1 MAVYVN
7 EKQRTFTLQTKNT
20 TYQMKVDA
28 YGMLLHTYYGE
39 KTDNSDLSYRIPPDD
54 RGFSGYAYEASCA
67 DDRLSSD
74 LAPQE
79 YSCFGTGDYRI
90 SALRVRNENGSQA
103 VTLCYAGYELSR
115 GKYSIPGLPA
125 VYADETEAE
134 TLGILLRDPES
145 GLEVLLQYGVLEE
158 LDIITRA
165 VKVVNRTMGKVV
177 LLKAASMCLDWLSG
191 DYEWLTFYGKHAM
204 ERTLQRTPIAHGI
217 SAIGSVRGASSHHYN
232 PFAVVCEKDTN
243 ETKGLCYGVSFVYS
257 GEFLMETEKDQI
269 DQTRLICGI
278 HPDDFAWTLEP
289 GESFDTPEVIL
300 SCSSEGFGKLS
311 HNFHQV
317 IREHIC
323 RGEWKNKRRPVLIN
337 NWEGTYFDFTGDKL
351 VSIAKDAAE
360 LGVELFVM
368 DDGWFGD
375 KYRRVQDNSSLGD
388 WVVDRKKLPNGLEN
402 LIQTADRNGIKFGIW
417 IEPEAVNS
425 KSELFEKHPDW
436 ALQVKGRP
444 LQYGRGGTQMLLDV
458 CNPKVQDFMFGIV
471 DNLLGKHPQIAYIKW
486 DANVELKNYGS
497 TYLPQDKQSH
507 IYIEYHR
514 GLNKVLERIRAKY
527 PDVLIQACGGGG
539 GRASYGVLPY
549 FDEFWVSDNTDA
561 LQRIYMQWGTSYFYP
576 SNAMAQH
583 ISASPNHQTGRIIP
597 IKFRCDVAMSGRL
610 GMELQPSKMTKEEY
624 QQTAQAI
631 KDYKS
636 VRDVIQLGNLYRL
649 VSPYDDKGIASLM
662 YTDDTE
668 DKAVFFAY
676 KMEHFNNQ
684 VIPRVC
690 LRGLDPSKNYRVREL
705 NVKTGGQPCFLN
717 GKTFSGALLMNTG
730 IEMPLGSD
738 YASCVLELTAE

>member
-1 MAVYVN
+1 MAVYAD

-39 KTDNSDLSYRIPPDD
+39 KTDNSDLSYRIPMDD

-368 DDGWFGD
+368 DDGWFGKRD
-375 KYRRVQDNSSLGD
+375 DDRSGLGD
-388 WVVDRKKLPNGLEN
+388 WFPNEKKLGCSLKELGDRIVGL
-402 LIQTADRNGIKFGIW
+402 GMKFGIW
-417 IEPEAVNS
+417 FEPECI
-425 KSELFEKHPDW
+425 SEDSDLYRAHPDW
-436 ALQVKGRP
+436 AVKIPGRKP
-444 LQYGRGGTQMLLDV
+444 NLSRHQMILDFSR
-458 CNPKVQDFMFGIV
+458 KDVQD
-471 DNLLGKHPQIAYIKW
+471 YILERLCSVLASAPISYVKW
-486 DANVELKNYGS
+486 DFNRSICDKYS
-497 TYLPQDKQSH
+497 TSLPAEKQG
-507 IYIEYHR
+507 EMAHR
-514 GLNKVLERIRAKY
+514 FMLGLYRVLDGMLSAY
-527 PDVLIQACGGGG
+527 PHLLLEGCSGGG
-539 GRASYGVLPY
+539 GR
-549 FDEFWVSDNTDA
+549 FDAGMLYYSPQIWCSDDTDA
-561 LQRIYMQWGTSYFYP
+561 IERLQIQYG
-576 SNAMAQH
+576 
-583 ISASPNHQTGRIIP
+583 SAEPPDRQSDAACDKRLCGDGGHVWLRAGFKQDDGGRKGRGKAPDRGVQAVLRPDFGWQLFSSDKPAGQQLRRMGNGSKGRIQSADQCGLP
-597 IKFRCDVAMSGRL
+597 ACAD
-610 GMELQPSKMTKEEY
+610 
-624 QQTAQAI
+624 
-631 KDYKS
+631 
-636 VRDVIQLGNLYRL
+636 QLRG
-649 VSPYDDKGIASLM
+649 
-662 YTDDTE
+662 E
-668 DKAVFFAY
+668 
-676 KMEHFNNQ
+676 
-684 VIPRVC
+684 VC
-690 LRGLDPSKNYRVREL
+690 LSERTVQR
-705 NVKTGGQPCFLN
+705 CFL
-717 GKTFSGALLMNTG
+717 
-730 IEMPLGSD
+730 
-738 YASCVLELTAE
+738 

>member
-1 MAVYVN
+1 MEIRSYIIGVAAATCSALPFAHSLAWEGNVLVS
-7 EKQRTFTLQTKNT
+7 TPHTSL
-20 TYQMKVDA
+20 
-28 YGMLLHTYYGE
+28 LLHAGEGQDLRFAYFGDRIEESQIHQIHDAWDGLNRTAYPTFGQPPHQIFALQAVHADGNWTTDLTVDKVETSTLDNAKLTAITLKDKVYPFQVRLYYKAYNDIDMIETWSEISHTE
-39 KTDNSDLSYRIPPDD
+39 KKTVVLKRFDSGHFLIRRGDVWISHLHGSWASETHVTTEPLTPGIKMIENVDGARNGHLDHPEVMFSLDGKPHENEGRVIGAALCWSGNYSIRMVTDNNFVHRVFAGIDS
-54 RGFSGYAYEASCA
+54 E
-67 DDRLSSD
+67 SSEYN
-74 LAPQE
+74 LAPKE
-79 YSCFGTGDYRI
+79 VFTTPKL
-90 SALRVRNENGSQA
+90 AL
-103 VTLCYAGYELSR
+103 T
-115 GKYSIPGLPA
+115 
-125 VYADETEAE
+125 
-134 TLGILLRDPES
+134 
-145 GLEVLLQYGVLEE
+145 
-158 LDIITRA
+158 
-165 VKVVNRTMGKVV
+165 
-177 LLKAASMCLDWLSG
+177 
-191 DYEWLTFYGKHAM
+191 
-204 ERTLQRTPIAHGI
+204 
-217 SAIGSVRGASSHHYN
+217 
-232 PFAVVCEKDTN
+232 
-243 ETKGLCYGVSFVYS
+243 YS
-257 GEFLMETEKDQI
+257 GE
-269 DQTRLICGI
+269 G
-278 HPDDFAWTLEP
+278 
-289 GESFDTPEVIL
+289 L
-300 SCSSEGFGKLS
+300 SGASR
-311 HNFHQV
+311 NFHRWARHAGMLHHGDQV
-317 IREHIC
+317 
-323 RGEWKNKRRPVLIN
+323 RPVLLN
-337 NWEGTYFDFTGDKL
+337 SWEGVYLDVNEPAMAEMMKD
-351 VSIAKDAAE
+351 IAA
-360 LGVELFVM
+360 LGGELFVM

-458 CNPKVQDFMFGIV
+458 CNPEVQDFMFGIV

-668 DKAVFFAY
+668 NKAVFFAY

-690 LRGLDPSKNYRVREL
+690 LWGLDPSKNYRVREL

-717 GKTFSGALLMNTG
+717 GKTFSGTLLMNTG

>member
-1 MAVYVN
+1 MAVYAD

-337 NWEGTYFDFTGDKL
+337 NWEGTYFNFTGDKL

-368 DDGWFGD
+368 DDGWFGKRD
-375 KYRRVQDNSSLGD
+375 DDRSGLGD
-388 WVVDRKKLPNGLEN
+388 WFPNEKKLGCSLKELGDRIVGL
-402 LIQTADRNGIKFGIW
+402 GMKFGIW
-417 IEPEAVNS
+417 FEPECI
-425 KSELFEKHPDW
+425 SEDSDLYRAHPDW
-436 ALQVKGRP
+436 AVKIPGRKPNLSRHQMILDFPEKMYRITSWNGSAACLQAR
-444 LQYGRGGTQMLLDV
+444 R
-458 CNPKVQDFMFGIV
+458 
-471 DNLLGKHPQIAYIKW
+471 
-486 DANVELKNYGS
+486 S
-497 TYLPQDKQSH
+497 
-507 IYIEYHR
+507 
-514 GLNKVLERIRAKY
+514 
-527 PDVLIQACGGGG
+527 
-539 GRASYGVLPY
+539 
-549 FDEFWVSDNTDA
+549 
-561 LQRIYMQWGTSYFYP
+561 
-576 SNAMAQH
+576 AM
-583 ISASPNHQTGRIIP
+583 
-597 IKFRCDVAMSGRL
+597 
-610 GMELQPSKMTKEEY
+610 
-624 QQTAQAI
+624 
-631 KDYKS
+631 
-636 VRDVIQLGNLYRL
+636 
-649 VSPYDDKGIASLM
+649 
-662 YTDDTE
+662 
-668 DKAVFFAY
+668 
-676 KMEHFNNQ
+676 
-684 VIPRVC
+684 
-690 LRGLDPSKNYRVREL
+690 
-705 NVKTGGQPCFLN
+705 
-717 GKTFSGALLMNTG
+717 
-730 IEMPLGSD
+730 
-738 YASCVLELTAE
+738 

>member
-1 MAVYVN
+1 MAVYAD

-54 RGFSGYAYEASCA
+54 RGFSGYAYETSCA

-368 DDGWFGD
+368 DDGWFGKRD
-375 KYRRVQDNSSLGD
+375 DDRSGLGD
-388 WVVDRKKLPNGLEN
+388 WFPNEKKLGCSLKELGDRIVGL
-402 LIQTADRNGIKFGIW
+402 GMKFGIW
-417 IEPEAVNS
+417 FEPECI
-425 KSELFEKHPDW
+425 SEDSDLYRAHPDW
-436 ALQVKGRP
+436 AVKIPGRKP
-444 LQYGRGGTQMLLDV
+444 NLSRHQMILDFSR
-458 CNPKVQDFMFGIV
+458 KDVQD
-471 DNLLGKHPQIAYIKW
+471 YILERLCSVLASAPISYVKW
-486 DANVELKNYGS
+486 DFNRSICDKYS
-497 TYLPQDKQSH
+497 TSLPAEKQG
-507 IYIEYHR
+507 EMAHR
-514 GLNKVLERIRAKY
+514 FMLGLYSVLDGMLSAY
-527 PDVLIQACGGGG
+527 PHLLLEGCSGGG
-539 GRASYGVLPY
+539 GR
-549 FDEFWVSDNTDA
+549 FDAGMMYYSPQIWCSDNTDA
-561 LQRIYMQWGTSYFYP
+561 VNRLSIQYGSSFFYP
-576 SNAMAQH
+576 
-583 ISASPNHQTGRIIP
+583 ISTVGSHVSVCPNHQTGRVTP
-597 IKFRCDVAMSGRL
+597 FKTRGDVALAGSFGYEMDLNKISDEEKEMVKEQVAAMHTYYDLTHEGLYYRLTGLKKQDFMAWEFVAKDQSRALLTIVKTDAEGNMLPVHTKVCGLAENKLYRCSLDGEIRSGRTWNRAGL
-610 GMELQPSKMTKEEY
+610 TLHQVLKEYES
-624 QQTAQAI
+624 I
-631 KDYKS
+631 R
-636 VRDVIQLGNLYRL
+636 VEF
-649 VSPYDDKGIASLM
+649 
-662 YTDDTE
+662 TE
-668 DKAVFFAY
+668 
-676 KMEHFNNQ
+676 
-684 VIPRVC
+684 
-690 LRGLDPSKNYRVREL
+690 
-705 NVKTGGQPCFLN
+705 
-717 GKTFSGALLMNTG
+717 
-730 IEMPLGSD
+730 
-738 YASCVLELTAE
+738 AE

>member
-1 MAVYVN
+1 MAVYAD

-54 RGFSGYAYEASCA
+54 RGFSGYAYETSCA

-134 TLGILLRDPES
+134 TLVILLRDPES

-458 CNPKVQDFMFGIV
+458 CNPEVQDFMFGIV

-668 DKAVFFAY
+668 NKAVFFAY

-717 GKTFSGALLMNTG
+717 GKTFSGTLLMNTG

>member
-1 MAVYVN
+1 MNFKKRTNFLFGVLLLTGSLLAQNVCVSTPKTSLVLSAPEGGTLRHLYYGNRLSEADLQNISAAEANHAAYPEYGLNAPVETALAVKHADGN
-7 EKQRTFTLQTKNT
+7 MTLQ
-20 TYQMKVDA
+20 
-28 YGMLLHTYYGE
+28 
-39 KTDNSDLSYRIPPDD
+39 
-54 RGFSGYAYEASCA
+54 
-67 DDRLSSD
+67 
-74 LAPQE
+74 
-79 YSCFGTGDYRI
+79 
-90 SALRVRNENGSQA
+90 
-103 VTLCYAGYELSR
+103 
-115 GKYSIPGLPA
+115 
-125 VYADETEAE
+125 
-134 TLGILLRDPES
+134 
-145 GLEVLLQYGVLEE
+145 LEVLNVTTEKEGNAVTTVVALKDKVYPFFVNVCYRAWQDADVIESWTEISHQEKKPVVLNQFASGYLPIRRGDVWLSHLSGSWANEGVLTQEPLTPGMKVIKNKDGVRNSHTDHAEVMFSLDGRPQENTGNVIGAALCYSGNYKLRIETHDDEYHHFFAGINEE
-158 LDIITRA
+158 NSTYSLKKDELF
-165 VKVVNRTMGKVV
+165 RTPELALTYSNEG
-177 LLKAASMCLDWLSG
+177 LSG
-191 DYEWLTFYGKHAM
+191 
-204 ERTLQRTPIAHGI
+204 
-217 SAIGSVRGASSHHYN
+217 GSR
-232 PFAVVCEKDTN
+232 
-243 ETKGLCYGVSFVYS
+243 
-257 GEFLMETEKDQI
+257 
-269 DQTRLICGI
+269 
-278 HPDDFAWTLEP
+278 
-289 GESFDTPEVIL
+289 
-300 SCSSEGFGKLS
+300 
-311 HNFHQV
+311 NFHRWARHAGMLHHGDQV
-317 IREHIC
+317 
-323 RGEWKNKRRPVLIN
+323 RPVLLN
-337 NWEGTYFDFTGDKL
+337 SWEGVYLDVNEPAMAEMMKD
-351 VSIAKDAAE
+351 IAA
-360 LGVELFVM
+360 LGGELFVM

-458 CNPKVQDFMFGIV
+458 CNPEVQDFMFGIV

-668 DKAVFFAY
+668 NKAVFFAY

-717 GKTFSGALLMNTG
+717 GKTFSGTLLMNTG